1 MNNAV
6 FGKSIKNVREHRDIK
21 RVTIKARRKY
31 LVSKPNYHIKFF
43 FQKIY

>member
-1 MNNAV
+1 MNNAM
-6 FGKSIKNVREHRDIK
+6 FGKSIKNVRERRDIK

-31 LVSKPNYHIKFF
+31 LVSKPNYHIKIF